1 MALHLTRVFM
11 EIISSCINDICN
23 LTSLSPR
30 RSRCAHG
37 LRKNN
42 RIGSLVLDGFYIP
55 FAAARNYP
63 PPCQRG
69 KLRQISYIAEC
80 RNFESNGEPEFVL
93 SMFGLRLVTFQKRRA
108 KRLRDS
114 PYHWHLGDNYFQ
126 RSRGSILA

>member
-1 MALHLTRVFM
+1 MF
-11 EIISSCINDICN
+11 
-23 LTSLSPR
+23 
-30 RSRCAHG
+30 
-37 LRKNN
+37 
-42 RIGSLVLDGFYIP
+42 P
-55 FAAARNYP
+55 FALNDRRVTQGNCCSNQILLGSTTIGNYP